1 MEKRKERRKKE
12 KDLKKIMKKIRA
24 TIFSEEFLNE
34 NRISEKDFSRKSK
47 LGFEELILFQLNA
60 LKESL
65 QNALKKFIKSLKH
78 VKSYTKQAYS
88 EARRKIDFE
97 VFCKLNE
104 ILLLEYYKLNT
115 YKTHKG
121 YRIMA
126 IDGSNLRLPN
136 TKELKETFGE
146 ITSQSDITLAAARAS
161 VLYDVENKIVIDSII
176 ERYMFNERELAIKHI
191 EKLKELKEK
200 SNNDLK
206 ELVLFDRG
214 YPSLKLMLYLEKNN
228 INYLMRVSGSFLK
241 EVNKFKK
248 GKKDEEVLEITLT
261 KQRIKKI
268 GLKEIETKEKSNIK
282 VRVLRIKLNSGEEE
296 ILITSLMNKKEFSHN
311 EFKELYF
318 KRWGIEVNYNIL
330 KNIIELENFTGIKP
344 IAIKQDFYATMLVG
358 NIKSLFE
365 SVAQVRVEE
374 NNESKNN
381 KYDYQINKNLSH
393 GVYKENIILLLRK
406 KKGSGRILKKILYEI
421 EVEVTPIRVNRSFP
435 RKIKYGNAHPMNRKR
450 A

>member
-1 MEKRKERRKKE
+1 MKTRKERRKEE
-12 KDLKKIMKKIRA
+12 KNLKKIIKKVKA

-47 LGFEELILFQLNA
+47 LGFKELILFQLNA
-60 LKESL
+60 LKGSL
-65 QNALKKFIKSLKH
+65 QSSLKEFIKSLKH

-88 EARRKIDFE
+88 EARQKINFK
-97 VFCKLNE
+97 VFCNLNK

-121 YRIMA
+121 YRVMA

-136 TKELKETFGE
+136 TNELKKTFGE
-146 ITSQSDITLAAARAS
+146 ITNQGEITLASARGS

-248 GKKDEEVLEITLT
+248 GNKNEEVLEINLT
-261 KQRIKKI
+261 KQRLKKI
-268 GLKEIETKEKSNIK
+268 ELKEIVKKGKSNIK
-282 VRVLRIKLNSGEEE
+282 VRVIRIKLDSGEEE
-296 ILITSLMNKKEFSHN
+296 ILITSLMDKKEFSHD

-344 IAIKQDFYATMLVG
+344 IAIMQDFYATILVG
-358 NIKSLFE
+358 NIKSLLE
-365 SVAQVRVEE
+365 SVAQVGVDEK
-374 NNESKNN
+374 NETKNN
-381 KYDYQINKNLSH
+381 KYDYQINRNLAH
-393 GVYKENIILLLRK
+393 GVYKGNIVLLLLK
-406 KKGSGRILKKILYEI
+406 KKGSEKILKKILYEI
-421 EVEVTPIRVNRSFP
+421 ELEVTPIRDGRSFS
-435 RKIKYGNAHPMNRKR
+435 RKIKYGNRYSVNRKR